1 MHSAGRGRAATL
13 PAWMQQNSQGAAP
26 AVMHRP
32 LPPQPPPPPPMGCI
46 RYRGQPPQMYPL
58 GQPPQRMMGMGR
70 GGFYQQQY
78 RPQQQQYR
86 HFRPQMP
93 PPPPPP
99 PMRTA
104 AAAWTRHLYPS
115 VFTAARLVLLVAAPR
130 LPVARPSVAA
140 AAAAP
145 KAAAAPPVDRGVWER
160 KWDLDSGLS
169 FYENSVSGERSF
181 DKPKGYDMRE
191 VAAAHAVARNA
202 AATANANAAL
212 AAATAAAGAAAGG
225 YAATATFNSLHGRVS
240 TVSHG
245 GGGVYNSAYPPPP
258 QGGVAAGSASASQ
271 KRKAE
276 LPPGVHSWK
285 EYKQQ
290 QKRKKVIAK
299 NQWLFGQN

>member
-1 MHSAGRGRAATL
+1 
-13 PAWMQQNSQGAAP
+13 
-26 AVMHRP
+26 
-32 LPPQPPPPPPMGCI
+32 
-46 RYRGQPPQMYPL
+46 MYPL

-202 AATANANAAL
+202 AATA
-212 AAATAAAGAAAGG
+212 AAGAAAGG
-225 YAATATFNSLHGRVS
+225 YAATATSNSLHIRV
-240 TVSHG
+240 G
-245 GGGVYNSAYPPPP
+245 GEVYNSLCRREWD
-258 QGGVAAGSASASQ
+258 VAAGSASASQ

-290 QKRKKVIAK
+290 LKQKKFFSK
-299 NQWLFGQN
+299 NQWGRSRR